1 MAYILMSGQDIRKL
15 AVNVNAKQ
23 SQGFIPAGGLS
34 YKDGIFYQFM
44 APTDLPD
51 PTLYGIVMTQSD
63 LDFAARA
70 ALMPGAPLGNM
81 IQHNAFFIQAFGTV
95 VSDSGMIQIP
105 LAVTNG
111 GTGATN
117 INAARKNLQ
126 VDRFNQ
132 AVAARTVV
140 YTTDTPGEG
149 VYLQLDST
157 GRWGVYNP
165 ATVNWQ
171 PLAIAQGGTGAVTAA
186 AARANLGINT
196 AAAVANLATD
206 ADLPTTVAKVNALLA
221 SLRAAGILAT

>member
-34 YKDGIFYQFM
+34 YKDGTFYQFM
-44 APTDLPD
+44 APTDIPD
-51 PTLYGIVMTQSD
+51 PALYGIVMTQSD

-70 ALMPGAPLGNM
+70 ALMPGVPLGTM
-81 IQHNAFFIQAFGTV
+81 IQHNAFFIQAFGTA

-111 GTGATN
+111 GTGATT
-117 INAARKNLQ
+117 INAARENLQ
-126 VDRFNQ
+126 VDRVEQ
-132 AVAARTVV
+132 S
-140 YTTDTPGEG
+140 TTETRLTTQNKSYRLTLTDAGTWGLYRIGEYEG
-149 VYLQLDST
+149 WRALDI
-157 GRWGVYNP
+157 G
-165 ATVNWQ
+165 
-171 PLAIAQGGTGAVTAA
+171 QGGTGAVTAA